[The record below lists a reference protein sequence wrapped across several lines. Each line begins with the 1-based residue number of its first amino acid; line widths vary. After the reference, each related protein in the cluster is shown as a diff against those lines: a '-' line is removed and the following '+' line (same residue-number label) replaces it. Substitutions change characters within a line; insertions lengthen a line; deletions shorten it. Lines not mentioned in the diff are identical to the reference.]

1 MLKVVECF
9 WILEII
15 DFAIEHDQYLNDFFK
30 VRIVFETTLEGG
42 GRYVVARQGKE
53 LETLLREFAGSPVQG
68 NYRKKLR
75 ACRKKPALLVLD
87 SAGKVAAILP
97 REG

>member
-42 GRYVVARQGKE
+42 GRYVVARQGTQ